1 MLFKF
6 INYAIN
12 KEQTFSVIVL
22 VLRISCVWRTLLLF
36 LLLAYLFKQLL
47 IYAELFNIHSL
58 TSLLRAGRKI
68 YEAGVI
74 SRVLSY
80 IISAHLHE

>member
-47 IYAELFNIHSL
+47 IYAELFNIHRL